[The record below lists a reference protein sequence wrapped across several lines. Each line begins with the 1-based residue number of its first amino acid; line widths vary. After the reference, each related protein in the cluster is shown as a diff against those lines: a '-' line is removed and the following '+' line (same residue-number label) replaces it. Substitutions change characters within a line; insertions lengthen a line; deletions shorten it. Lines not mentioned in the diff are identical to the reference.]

1 MWGGYALIIISA
13 CLCGVNCKYNGKNN
27 LKDGVEKL
35 LKEGKVIP
43 VCPEQLG
50 GMETPREPHEIV
62 NSTAL
67 EILRG
72 KGKVLSE
79 TYKDSTDKF
88 VKGAYETL
96 KIAKALGVKEA
107 ILKSNS
113 PSCGF
118 GSIYDGNFSG
128 KKIRGNGITAELLQK
143 ENIKIYNEEQI
154 EKILGK

>member
-1 MWGGYALIIISA
+1 MIIISA

-35 LKEGKVIP
+35 LKEGMLIP

-62 NSTAL
+62 ESTAL
-67 EILRG
+67 EVLRG
-72 KGKVLSE
+72 NGKVLSI
-79 TYKDSTDKF
+79 TGKDSTDKF
-88 VKGAYETL
+88 IKGAYETL
-96 KIAKALGVKEA
+96 RIAKDLGVTEA

-118 GSIYDGNFSG
+118 GTVYDGNFSG
-128 KKIRGNGITAELLQK
+128 KKIKGNGITSELLK
-143 ENIKIYNEEQI
+143 RENIKIYNEKYI
-154 EKILGK
+154 EKLLEKK

>member
-1 MWGGYALIIISA
+1 MIIISA

-27 LKDGVEKL
+27 LKEGVEKL
-35 LKEGKVIP
+35 LKEGKLIP

-62 NSTAL
+62 DSTAL
-67 EILRG
+67 EVLRG
-72 KGKVLSE
+72 KGKVLSI

-88 VKGAYETL
+88 IKGAYETL
-96 KIAKALGVKEA
+96 RMAKDLGVTEA

-118 GSIYDGNFSG
+118 GTIYDGNFSG
-128 KKIRGNGITAELLQK
+128 NKIKGNGVTAELLK
-143 ENIKIYNEEQI
+143 RENIKIYNEEYI
-154 EKILGK
+154 ERLLEE